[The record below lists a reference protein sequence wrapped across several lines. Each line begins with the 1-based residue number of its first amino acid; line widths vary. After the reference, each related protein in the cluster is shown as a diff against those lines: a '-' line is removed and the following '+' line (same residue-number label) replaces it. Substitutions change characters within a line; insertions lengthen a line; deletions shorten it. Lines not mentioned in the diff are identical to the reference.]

1 LVYQDSLLALENGGG
16 GRMLWPARKGKGEA
30 DHDLTAMRCEP
41 AAQQQWGE
49 KQKCEVKAIIAVA
62 G

>member
-1 LVYQDSLLALENGGG
+1 
-16 GRMLWPARKGKGEA
+16 MLWPARKGQA
-30 DHDLTAMRCEP
+30 DHDLTAMFVMRCEP

-49 KQKCEVKAIIAVA
+49 KQKCNVKAIIAVA